1 MDFIL
6 DAVINRVAHRMGVFA
21 LSLLT
26 GGRFKGERGSAW
38 GLALAVGS
46 MIVLA
51 PFAATVVW
59 FIYHS
64 GR

>member
-1 MDFIL
+1 MDFIV
-6 DAVINRVAHRMGVFA
+6 DAVINLLAHRIGVFA

-26 GGRFKGERGSAW
+26 GGRFKGERGFAW

-46 MIVLA
+46 LIVLA
-51 PFAATVVW
+51 PFAATAAW